1 MRQRVMIAMAVSCQ
15 PDVLIADEPTTALD
29 VTVQAQI
36 LDLLKQLQRDL
47 GMSMIFV
54 THDLG
59 VVADI
64 CDDVAVM
71 YAGQVVESGAAQD
84 LFERPQHP
92 YTEGLL
98 LSMPRLDGERERM
111 STIGGVVP
119 PPDRLPQGCRFH
131 PRCPYVVEGCVEVLP
146 ELRVVGDPGRRARC
160 IRTEELEL
168 KGTR

>member
-1 MRQRVMIAMAVSCQ
+1 
-15 PDVLIADEPTTALD
+15 
-29 VTVQAQI
+29 VQAQI
-36 LDLLKQLQRDL
+36 LDLLKQLQADL

-64 CDDVAVM
+64 CDEVAVM
-71 YAGQVVESGAAQD
+71 YAGQVVESGGAQD
-84 LFERPQHP
+84 LFEHPQHP

-98 LSMPRLDGERERM
+98 QSMPRLDGERARM

-131 PRCPYVVEGCVEVLP
+131 PRCRYAVDACVADVP
-146 ELRVVGDPGRRARC
+146 DLRPARGVDRLARC
-160 IRTEELEL
+160 IRAEELQLE
-168 KGTR
+168 GTR